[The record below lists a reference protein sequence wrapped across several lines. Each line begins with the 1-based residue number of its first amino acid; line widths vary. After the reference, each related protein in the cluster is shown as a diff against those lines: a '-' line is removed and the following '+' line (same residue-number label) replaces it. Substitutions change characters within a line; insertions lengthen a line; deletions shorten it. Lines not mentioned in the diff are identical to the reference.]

1 MHLGVYN
8 YDILKN
14 REATSRRKRKK
25 ENKMKKIISLILAM
39 SMLLGAML
47 VMTSCGIF
55 GANGEN
61 EKIYVQTNAYFAPF
75 EYYDGTDIVGV
86 DVEIMEKVGEKMGKD
101 IVWQDGDFGIIID
114 TVKAGELADC
124 GAAGLTI
131 TDERKEKVDFSNPY
145 YTSIQ
150 YVILPSGSDIETK
163 TVGGVTYIVW
173 EALAGKTI
181 ATQTDTTGWIY
192 TDGEINAT
200 ADNDYGYDGVLYG
213 TNTKHE
219 AMDSANVAA
228 DALGITIDAI
238 IVDELPAKY
247 IVANS
252 TKGFTCYPL
261 YYSGAE
267 GEADSPVEEQYAIAV
282 TKGNTELLDA
292 INAVL
297 AELLVKDASGKTEI
311 EKMVMQ
317 HMGMN

>member
-1 MHLGVYN
+1 
-8 YDILKN
+8 
-14 REATSRRKRKK
+14 
-25 ENKMKKIISLILAM
+25 MKKIISLVLAV
-39 SMLLGAML
+39 AML
-47 VMTSCGIF
+47 VGATLTLSSCSLF
-55 GANGEN
+55 SSEK

-75 EYYDGTDIVGV
+75 EYYDGTNIVGV
-86 DVEIMEKVGEKMGKD
+86 DVEIMEMVGDKLGKD

-114 TVKAGELADC
+114 TVSAGELADC

-131 TDERKEKVDFSNPY
+131 TDERKEKVAFSNPY

-150 YVILPSGSDIETK
+150 YVILPAGSDVATK
-163 TVGGVTYIVW
+163 TVDGVTYIVW

-200 ADNDYGYDGVLYG
+200 EDNDYGYAGVLYG

-247 IVANS
+247 IVANN
-252 TKGFTCYPL
+252 TKGFVCYPF
-261 YYSGAE
+261 YYSGSE
-267 GEADSPVEEQYAIAV
+267 GEAD
-282 TKGNTELLDA
+282 
-292 INAVL
+292 
-297 AELLVKDASGKTEI
+297 
-311 EKMVMQ
+311 
-317 HMGMN
+317 

>member
-1 MHLGVYN
+1 
-8 YDILKN
+8 
-14 REATSRRKRKK
+14 
-25 ENKMKKIISLILAM
+25 MKKILSLILALT
-39 SMLLGAML
+39 MLLGATFVL
-47 VMTSCGIF
+47 SSCDLLGL
-55 GANGEN
+55 GGG
-61 EKIYVQTNAYFAPF
+61 KDGDIYVQTNAYFAPF
-75 EYYDGTDIVGV
+75 EYYDGSKIVGV
-86 DVEIMEKVGEKMGKD
+86 DVEIMEKVGEKLNKN

-114 TVKAGELADC
+114 TVKEGKLADC

-131 TDERKEKVDFSNPY
+131 TDERKDKVDFSNPY

-150 YVILPSGSDIETK
+150 YVILPQGSDIATK
-163 TVGGVTYIVW
+163 TVDGVTYIVW

-192 TDGEINAT
+192 ADCEI
-200 ADNDYGYDGVLYG
+200 DCEGGVLYG
-213 TNTKHE
+213 TDTKHE

-228 DALGITIDAI
+228 ESLGTTIDVI

-297 AELLVKDASGKTEI
+297 AELLVEDANGQTEI
-311 EKMVMQ
+311 EKMVMS

>member
-1 MHLGVYN
+1 
-8 YDILKN
+8 
-14 REATSRRKRKK
+14 
-25 ENKMKKIISLILAM
+25 MKKIISLVLA
-39 SMLLGAML
+39 LVML
-47 VMTSCGIF
+47 VGCAAALSSCGKGDIV
-55 GANGEN
+55 
-61 EKIYVQTNAYFAPF
+61 VQTNAYFAPF
-75 EYYDGTDIVGV
+75 EYYEGTEIVGV
-86 DVEIMEKVGEKMGKD
+86 DVEIMKRVGEKLGKD
-101 IVWQDGDFGIIID
+101 IVWNDGDFGIIID
-114 TVKAGELADC
+114 TVKEGTLADC

-150 YVILPSGSDIETK
+150 YVILPADSDIATK
-163 TVGGVTYIVW
+163 TVDGVTYIVW

-213 TNTKHE
+213 TDTKHE

-247 IVANS
+247 IVANN

-292 INAVL
+292 INEVL
-297 AELLVKDASGKTEI
+297 AELLVKDADGKTQI
-311 EKMVMQ
+311 EKMVMT
-317 HMGMN
+317 HMGMND

>member
-1 MHLGVYN
+1 MTFH
-8 YDILKN
+8 KT
-14 REATSRRKRKK
+14 RAATSSPTKRKK

-173 EALAGKTI
+173 EARAGKTI

>member
-1 MHLGVYN
+1 
-8 YDILKN
+8 
-14 REATSRRKRKK
+14 
-25 ENKMKKIISLILAM
+25 MKKIISIILAV
-39 SMLLGAML
+39 SMLLAMGMTL
-47 VMTSCGIF
+47 TSCF
-55 GANGEN
+55 GGGEN

-75 EYYDGTDIVGV
+75 EYYDGSTIVGV
-86 DVEIMEKVGEKMGKD
+86 DVEIMELVGEKLGKD

-114 TVKAGELADC
+114 TVAEGTLADC

-150 YVILPSGSDIETK
+150 YVILPADSTVATK
-163 TVGGVTYIVW
+163 TADGVEYIVW
-173 EALAGKTI
+173 EALEGLTV

-192 TDGEINAT
+192 ADCEI
-200 ADNDYGYDGVLYG
+200 DCEGGVLYG
-213 TNTKHE
+213 TNTDHQ

-228 DALGITIDAI
+228 DALGNSIDAI
-238 IVDELPAKY
+238 IVDQLPAQY

-252 TKGFTCYPL
+252 TKGFKCYPL

-267 GEADSPVEEQYAIAV
+267 GEADEPVIEHYAIAV
-282 TKGNTELLDA
+282 TKGNTELLAA

-297 AELLVKDASGKTEI
+297 DELLVEDANGQTKI
-311 EKMVMQ
+311 EKMVMA

>member
-1 MHLGVYN
+1 
-8 YDILKN
+8 
-14 REATSRRKRKK
+14 
-25 ENKMKKIISLILAM
+25 MKKIITLILALT
-39 SMLLGAML
+39 MLLSATL
-47 VMTSCGIF
+47 TLSSCDMF
-55 GANGEN
+55 GGGNDNGGTN
-61 EKIYVQTNAYFAPF
+61 GDIYVQTNAYFAPF
-75 EYYDGTDIVGV
+75 EYYDGSDIVGV
-86 DVEIMEKVGEKMGKD
+86 DVEIMEKVGEKLNKN

-114 TVKAGELADC
+114 TVKDGKTADC

-150 YVILPSGSDIETK
+150 YVILPADSDVAIK
-163 TVGGVTYIVW
+163 NVDGVEYIVW
-173 EALAGKTI
+173 EALSGLTI

-200 ADNDYGYDGVLYG
+200 EDNDYGYAGVLYG
-213 TNTKHE
+213 TGTKHE

-247 IVANS
+247 ITANS
-252 TKGFTCYPL
+252 TKGFKCYPL

-282 TKGNTELLDA
+282 TKGNTELLNA
-292 INAVL
+292 INEVL
-297 AELLVKDASGKTEI
+297 AELLVEDENGQTQI
-311 EKMVMQ
+311 EKMVMA